1 MNFRVVFEVE
11 EFAEKECGEIVRYME
26 KDKTSRI
33 IGETLGVDRLLLSK
47 AVTKKAG
54 QVVRGSIPLTEH
66 KIKLKTGR
74 GKIENKY
81 NLKIDKRRCDE

>member
-33 IGETLGVDRLLLSK
+33 IGETLGVDRMVISK
-47 AVTKKAG
+47 VIKKKAG
-54 QVVRGSIPLTEH
+54 QVVRGSIPRHRT
-66 KIKLKTGR
+66 KDQ
-74 GKIENKY
+74 IE
-81 NLKIDKRRCDE
+81 DWKRENRK